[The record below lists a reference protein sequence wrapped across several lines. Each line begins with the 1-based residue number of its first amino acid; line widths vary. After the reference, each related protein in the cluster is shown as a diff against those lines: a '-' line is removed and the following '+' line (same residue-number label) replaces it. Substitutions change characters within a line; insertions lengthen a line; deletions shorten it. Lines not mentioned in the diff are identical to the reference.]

1 MPSEVKFT
9 QDFLEHAAVCTSQ
22 YDSTCRAMA
31 AEILALRAE
40 IAKPWEHS
48 DHWRNPE
55 TGYIECS
62 CCCDWALD
70 AERDHKR
77 IAALQSQLDALTWTE
92 ITPDN
97 LPKKVFIGKD
107 WNGLVTNGRVV
118 FCARLYVSSYNVLS
132 EERVLKWSGLEA
144 HIGNDIHFEAITHY
158 MELPNPPPPSG
169 AKEQK

>member
-77 IAALQSQLDALTWTE
+77 IAELQSQLDALSWTK
-92 ITPDN
+92 ITPEN
-97 LPKKVFIGKD
+97 LPKVGHEVFNPSDPKDCVRSVKHDWGIGYKLTAEE
-107 WNGLVTNGRVV
+107 WLLNGWT
-118 FCARLYVSSYNVLS
+118 
-132 EERVLKWSGLEA
+132 
-144 HIGNDIHFEAITHY
+144 HFRPI
-158 MELPNPPPPSG
+158 NPPPPSS
-169 AKEQK
+169 AKGGNDAK